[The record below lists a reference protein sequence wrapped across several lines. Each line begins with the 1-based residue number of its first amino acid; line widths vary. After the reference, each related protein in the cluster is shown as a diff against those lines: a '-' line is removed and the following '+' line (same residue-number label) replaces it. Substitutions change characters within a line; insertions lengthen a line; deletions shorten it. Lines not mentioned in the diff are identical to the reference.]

1 MTAENEMVS
10 NEMDYKRYFGLF
22 RRHKKLL
29 IVSALAIMTVITG
42 IIYLLPNKYEAQS
55 TVFIEK
61 SIISELVKGLAV
73 TPSIDDKI
81 KVLTYAMNSRTLLL
95 RIIAELDLNKG
106 GEAEQEKL
114 LKSLRENTQIKIR
127 DREGLFIISFQ
138 DRNPKL
144 ARDYVNAL
152 VRRYIDE
159 NTSSKREES
168 YGATSFLS
176 EQMNIY
182 KEKLQK
188 TEEAANAFKRGAGAL
203 STMDPSSLL
212 KDINDSQQRADE
224 LKIKQAQL
232 ETVLANLGKA
242 YSAQSNLPA
251 MQKRLQE
258 LQLQYTDSYPEI
270 IQLKDDINALQ
281 SQKKSGQGMMRPLDS
296 PEYERVISELRATRQ
311 AESNLRANIA
321 KNRGL
326 LQSIPAARATLDDL
340 EREKQSQ
347 KSLYESMLARRG
359 QSEVS
364 KQLEVQ
370 DKSTVFRIVDPAVL
384 PIKPVSP
391 NRVKLMLLGILAGI
405 GGGLGLVILK
415 DLMDDSVK
423 SVDMAKEFGLPVLA
437 AIPRIENP
445 LQTVLLARKDRRL
458 FIAAGLYFSLILAVL
473 AMETLNVDQ
482 FSNLMSTVKGLIS

>member
-1 MTAENEMVS
+1 MAS
-10 NEMDYKRYFGLF
+10 NEMDYKRYLGLVK
-22 RRHKKLL
+22 RHKRLL
-29 IVSALAIMTVITG
+29 MVSALAIMTVITA

-61 SIISELVKGLAV
+61 SVIAELVKGLAV
-73 TPSIDDKI
+73 TPSVDDKI
-81 KVLTYAMNSRTLLL
+81 RVLTYAMNSRTLLL
-95 RIIAELDLNKG
+95 KVISELDMNKG

-114 LKSLRENTQIKIR
+114 LKSLQENTQIKIR

-168 YGATSFLS
+168 YGATNFLS

-242 YSAQSNLPA
+242 YSAQSNLPV

-326 LQSIPAARATLDDL
+326 LQSIPAARATLDEL

-347 KSLYESMLARRG
+347 KNLYETMLARQG

-391 NRVKLMLLGILAGI
+391 NRTKLMLLGILAGI
-405 GGGLGLVILK
+405 GVGLGLVILK

-423 SVDMAKEFGLPVLA
+423 SVDMAKEFGLPILA

-445 LQTVLLARKDRRL
+445 LQTALLTRKDRRL

-473 AMETLNVDQ
+473 ALETLNVAE
-482 FSNLMSTVKGLIS
+482 FTNLMSKVSGIIS